1 MTFNPILRRINPEN
15 PEYFPKIRTSK
26 GMTLILVT
34 TIGDVTFANDVHG
47 KEEIIRKRKSED
59 LLMLAWTGQWSTD
72 IFLVTDEDLE
82 KFWAD
87 PPKPK
92 GPPKKPQQ

>member
-1 MTFNPILRRINPEN
+1 MTFKPALRTLGVEN
-15 PEYFPKIRTSK
+15 PEYFPKIRTSE

-34 TIGDVTFANDVHG
+34 TDGYAIFANDVFG
-47 KEEIIRKRKSED
+47 KEEIIHRRRSED

-87 PPKPK
+87 PPKLK
-92 GPPKKPQQ
+92 GLPKKPRQ

>member
-1 MTFNPILRRINPEN
+1 MTFKPILRTLESQNPEF
-15 PEYFPKIRTSK
+15 FPKIRTSK

-34 TIGDVTFANDVHG
+34 TDGDATFASDVFG
-47 KEEIIRKRKSED
+47 KEEIISKRKPED

-72 IFLVTDEDLE
+72 IFLVTDGDLE
-82 KFWAD
+82 KFWAN

-92 GPPKKPQQ
+92 GPPKKA